1 MPPKKKPPKKKPVL
15 KKRPVKRKP
24 VKKKPVK
31 STRPK
36 MEIQVHYPKGKEYL
50 YPKSHSKYKPKVN

>member
-1 MPPKKKPPKKKPVL
+1 MPPKKKPPKRKPVL

-31 STRPK
+31 VTAPTNQIQRPP
-36 MEIQVHYPKGKEYL
+36 VYRR
-50 YPKSHSKYKPKVN
+50 KPKVN